1 MTDRLVSYWDTFFR
15 GHNMMRMALICGA
28 LLASAGAQAAS
39 QTGTSR
45 AVALRPITL
54 VNVTALDF
62 GSIVPG
68 VTNGTVTI
76 NSRTGVRTRTVATLV
91 GSTFSRAQF
100 VATGTV
106 GRVVTL
112 TVSPAAT
119 INITSGANTMAINT
133 LRVSANGG
141 AARTF
146 GQNYTIPASGTI
158 TYNMGGRLN
167 VGANK
172 PAGIYIGTFS
182 LTLNYQ

>member
-1 MTDRLVSYWDTFFR
+1 MLRI
-15 GHNMMRMALICGA
+15 ALICGA
-28 LLASAGAQAAS
+28 LLASAGAQAAT

-54 VNVTALDF
+54 VNATPLDF

-76 NSRTGVRTRTVATLV
+76 NARTGVRTRTVVTLV

-100 VATGTV
+100 VAAGTV

-112 TVSPAAT
+112 TVNAPT
-119 INITSGANTMAINT
+119 IVLTSGVNTMAINT

-141 AARTF
+141 AVRTF
-146 GQNYTIPASGTI
+146 GQNYTIPATGVI
-158 TYNMGGRLN
+158 TYNVGGRLN
-167 VGANK
+167 VTANK
-172 PAGIYIGTFS
+172 PAGLYNGTFA

>member
-1 MTDRLVSYWDTFFR
+1 MRIALVCS
-15 GHNMMRMALICGA
+15 A
-28 LLASAGAQAAS
+28 LLLSAGAQAAT
-39 QTGTSR
+39 QTAVTKV
-45 AVALRPITL
+45 VALKPITL
-54 VNVTALDF
+54 VNSTALDF

-68 VTNGTVTI
+68 AANGTVTI
-76 NSRTGVRTRTVATLV
+76 NSRTGARTRTVVTLV

-112 TVSPAAT
+112 TVNAPT
-119 INITSGANTMAINT
+119 INITSGANTMAVNT

-158 TYNMGGRLN
+158 TYTMGGRLN

-172 PAGIYIGTFS
+172 PAGLYSGTFS